1 MYSISKSI
9 GQVVAADSQSSA
21 SALNSA
27 LIAQARLTATI
38 AEASEA
44 SGLPM
49 IATQSA
55 LESLAG
61 AMSHVIES
69 RAGLV
74 SAAREL
80 ATTQSRSNLRTTNFG
95 CPTGPYQFFTTA
107 SAAETEPEVQ
117 PDSHE
122 A

>member
-1 MYSISKSI
+1 MYSISQSI

-21 SALNSA
+21 STLNSA

-49 IATQSA
+49 IATQNA
-55 LESLAG
+55 LESLAS
-61 AMSHVIES
+61 AMNHLIES
-69 RAGLV
+69 RAGLA

-80 ATTQSRSNLRTTNFG
+80 ATIQSRSNLRTTNFG
-95 CPTGPYQFFTTA
+95 CPTGPYTFFTTA
-107 SAAETEPEVQ
+107 SAAEPEPDTQ
-117 PDSHE
+117 LGHQE